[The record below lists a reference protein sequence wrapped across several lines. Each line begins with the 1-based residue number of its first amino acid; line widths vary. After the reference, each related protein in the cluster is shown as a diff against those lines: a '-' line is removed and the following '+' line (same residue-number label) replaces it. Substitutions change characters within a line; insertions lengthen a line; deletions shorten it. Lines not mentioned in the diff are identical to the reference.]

1 MKINK
6 EKLPL
11 FTINRSITIKKANI
25 ITILVIFA
33 FTIIFAALLIK
44 EKYYE
49 YQETLQDKLET
60 VENQHKEEIISIA
73 TQANNIIKHFGCDNR
88 AKVIELL
95 SKDSITIDI
104 QKSNKANSKSFDRQ
118 KNILTYIFI
127 DRGHYIKVSKDISLI
142 LKIEAEN
149 RKTLKS
155 LIIQSMVAIATL
167 AFILFAIVLGF
178 FGIFNN
184 LLQRDIDIFLDF
196 FSKTAHNEQV
206 INPNAIFF
214 DDFKSMVGHANDMID
229 IINSQKKSLR
239 ELNLS
244 LEDKVR
250 QKTANLQREK
260 DFSEKILKNQK
271 EFLRYTVH
279 ETNTPLSV
287 ILTSIEI
294 LDMKDQKSKELSKI
308 EAATKNIFSIYD
320 DLSYLVKKDQI
331 EYPKKVIDLEHFVS
345 SRIDFFSLVATMNH
359 LEFAYHYP
367 DSEKLF
373 IYFNKTK
380 LQRVVDNTI
389 TNAIKYTLPNEK
401 ITITLAIVGSQ
412 IELAIGSHSK
422 EIEDTNRIFDAFYR
436 EEKSQEG
443 FGIGLRLVKTIC
455 DEEDVKI
462 AIDSNQKMNTFR
474 YRFKMMG
481 S

>member
-1 MKINK
+1 MLNK

-11 FTINRSITIKKANI
+11 LKKSRSITIKKANI
-25 ITILVIFA
+25 ITMLVIFA
-33 FTIIFAALLIK
+33 FTIIFATLLIK

-49 YQETLQDKLET
+49 YQHTLDDKLT
-60 VENQHKEEIISIA
+60 TIENQHKSEIISIA
-73 TQANNIIKHFGCDNR
+73 TQVSNIIKYLGCQNR
-88 AKVIELL
+88 SKIIELL
-95 SKDSITIDI
+95 SKESVTIDI
-104 QKSNKANSKSFDRQ
+104 QKTTQADSINFHHNKNLLIYQ
-118 KNILTYIFI
+118 LV
-127 DRGHYIKVSKDISLI
+127 DRGHLIVVTKDISSV
-142 LKIEAEN
+142 LKLEEEN
-149 RKTLKS
+149 RKKLKS
-155 LIIQSMVAIATL
+155 VIIQSMVAIATL

-178 FGIFNN
+178 YNIFNS
-184 LLQRDIDIFLDF
+184 LLQRDIDIFLEF
-196 FSKTAHNEQV
+196 FSKSAHNEQV

-214 DDFKSMVGHANDMID
+214 DDFKSMVGHANAMID

-250 QKTANLQREK
+250 QKTANLQRAK
-260 DFSEKILKNQK
+260 DFSERILKNQK

-294 LDMKDQKSKELSKI
+294 LDMKEQKSKELSKI

-331 EYPKKVIDLEHFVS
+331 EYPKKVINLEEFVS
-345 SRIDFFSLVATMNH
+345 SRIDFFSLVAQMNH
-359 LEFAYHYP
+359 LRFEYHYP
-367 DSEKLF
+367 QNEKLF

-389 TNAIKYTLPNEK
+389 TNAIKYTLPNET
-401 ITITLAIVGSQ
+401 IEITLAIVGSQ

-455 DEEDVKI
+455 DEEDVMI
-462 AIDSNQKMNTFR
+462 AIDSNQAMNTFR